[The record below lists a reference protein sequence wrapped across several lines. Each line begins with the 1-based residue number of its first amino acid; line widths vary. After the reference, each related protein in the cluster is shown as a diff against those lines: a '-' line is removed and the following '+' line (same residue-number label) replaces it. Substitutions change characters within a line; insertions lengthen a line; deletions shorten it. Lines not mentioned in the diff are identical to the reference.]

1 MRRFSKGATKG
12 RRDEKDKLGE
22 FYDRFD
28 PDERFR
34 LVLEAAARGD
44 EEEIERLRDTCPRVK
59 YTAIDIAYSD
69 RISGS
74 LKMTMLLCQLLA
86 PSLTEL
92 RMLAAFREVL
102 SSRTGP

>member
-1 MRRFSKGATKG
+1 MR
-12 RRDEKDKLGE
+12 KDKLGE

-34 LVLEAAARGD
+34 LVLEAAARRD
-44 EEEIERLRDTCPRVK
+44 EEDIQRLRDACPRMK
-59 YTAIDIAYSD
+59 YSAIDIAYSD

-74 LKMTMLLCQLLA
+74 LKITMMLCQLLA

>member
-1 MRRFSKGATKG
+1 MR
-12 RRDEKDKLGE
+12 KDKLGE

-44 EEEIERLRDTCPRVK
+44 EEDIERLRDTCPREM

-74 LKMTMLLCQLLA
+74 LKITMMLCQLLA

>member
-1 MRRFSKGATKG
+1 MR
-12 RRDEKDKLGE
+12 KDKLGKL
-22 FYDRFD
+22 YDRLD

-34 LVLEAAARGD
+34 LGLKAAARGD
-44 EEEIERLRDTCPRVK
+44 KEDMERLRDTCPRMK
-59 YTAIDIAYSD
+59 YSAIDIAYSD

-74 LKMTMLLCQLLA
+74 LKITMMLCQLLA